1 MSRLPSFQSKSK
13 SDYGEILHSQRL
25 SIVEQWNVYF
35 QNDLRQLL
43 PDLEIELEY
52 SPGFHTEQGLM
63 QDLLNQHQK
72 DILVAYKGEYK
83 LNPELGVG
91 IDVLLKEDDVT
102 AILIEAKKNLMY
114 DGVDVKNIYF
124 SDQAKLIIDGK
135 YIK

>member
-1 MSRLPSFQSKSK
+1 MPIFLKWLPKYWQWLFLKFPITYIEANFVSMKDLKFTDDLVIKDGDFVIDD
-13 SDYGEILHSQRL
+13 SD
-25 SIVEQWNVYF
+25 
-35 QNDLRQLL
+35 
-43 PDLEIELEY
+43 
-52 SPGFHTEQGLM
+52 
-63 QDLLNQHQK
+63 NQHQK

>member
-1 MSRLPSFQSKSK
+1 MFLEFPITYIEANFVSMKDLKFTDDLVIKDGDFVIDD
-13 SDYGEILHSQRL
+13 SDS
-25 SIVEQWNVYF
+25 
-35 QNDLRQLL
+35 
-43 PDLEIELEY
+43 
-52 SPGFHTEQGLM
+52 
-63 QDLLNQHQK
+63 QHQK

>member
-1 MSRLPSFQSKSK
+1 MGFILGQDFTLVHKRDTVAPTGFIHKVGRDEDGDFVIDD
-13 SDYGEILHSQRL
+13 SD
-25 SIVEQWNVYF
+25 
-35 QNDLRQLL
+35 
-43 PDLEIELEY
+43 
-52 SPGFHTEQGLM
+52 
-63 QDLLNQHQK
+63 NQHQK